1 MSKINVKNQSQKSM
15 SKINIKNQYQ
25 NQCQKLKSITKS
37 KKMKFESTISSLLPK
52 KHPFQVMSY
61 RINFFL
67 ILQLCF
73 QDTEIVG

>member
-1 MSKINVKNQSQKSM
+1 MTKINDKNQCQKSMSKINVKNQKSKSKSIIM
-15 SKINIKNQYQ
+15 SKKM
-25 NQCQKLKSITKS
+25 S

-73 QDTEIVG
+73 QDTEIV